1 MFRFSIRDVL
11 WLTVVAALVVGWGV
25 DRWSRAGALGR
36 VAGRVTLDGMP
47 VGNGWVVFENTE
59 SGRLVG
65 AKLRPDGKFDIGQMP
80 VGTYT
85 IAVEHGSLPAKYSDL
100 SRSALK
106 AEVREGLGQ
115 YDLDLTSR

>member
-11 WLTVVAALVVGWGV
+11 WLTVVAALAVGWGV
-25 DRWSRAGALGR
+25 DRWTGTLGR

-47 VGNGWVVFENTE
+47 LGNGWVVFENAE

-65 AKLRPDGKFDIGQMP
+65 AKLRSDGKFDIGQMP
-80 VGTYT
+80 IGSYT
-85 IAVEHGSLPAKYSDL
+85 IAVEHSSLPAKYSDL

-115 YDLDLTSR
+115 FDFDLRSR